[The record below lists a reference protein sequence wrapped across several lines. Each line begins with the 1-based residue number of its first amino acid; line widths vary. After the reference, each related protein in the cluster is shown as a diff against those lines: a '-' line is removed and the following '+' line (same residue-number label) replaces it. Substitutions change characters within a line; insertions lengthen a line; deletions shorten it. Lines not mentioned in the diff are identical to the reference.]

1 MSSDDKVKES
11 SDPRETAKSLLEKL
25 PTKEQLDSLL
35 RFLEILDKDI
45 KGDSDRAAAI
55 TLAAYLESLLE
66 DVLHQQFVNLSKGEY
81 KEVFGGDGP
90 LATIESKLNIA
101 YAMGLIDKNDK
112 VELKLAFRIRNR
124 FAHDFFK
131 SNFSDFRIVEL
142 CNNLKTPERLSKM
155 TDMDLSFGGIEP
167 ESRLLYTQTFLYYWA
182 VLHELLKAS
191 SAVESSGT

>member
-1 MSSDDKVKES
+1 MSSDDKMKES
-11 SDPRETAKSLLEKL
+11 SDLMERTKSLLENL
-25 PTKEQLDSLL
+25 PTKKQLDSVL

-66 DVLHQQFVNLSKGEY
+66 DVLNQQFVDLSKGEY
-81 KEVFGGDGP
+81 REIFGGDGP

-131 SNFSDFRIVEL
+131 SNFSD
-142 CNNLKTPERLSKM
+142 S
-155 TDMDLSFGGIEP
+155 
-167 ESRLLYTQTFLYYWA
+167 
-182 VLHELLKAS
+182 
-191 SAVESSGT
+191 